1 MSVDSPAAAPL
12 PRQSLA
18 AYLQA
23 GGRCSVLEAVA
34 VVADV
39 LYLLHRGHT
48 QGRAHTAL
56 GLEQVMVDTA
66 TLQVLELQGWP
77 EEPLV
82 AESADALAQ
91 GVARDVQAVARLL
104 QAMLHV
110 IVPAQVSDSGEAL
123 PEADAY
129 LQQLLHLL
137 QMQAAASAPQASA
150 QALRNA
156 LQTWEC
162 QGVLQVPSDQEAAL
176 QALLQRMAQRSDFQ
190 ALTDSVLRIQQVTDS
205 EDDSLSD
212 LTNEILK
219 DAALTRNLLCLVN
232 SPYYARAGRGP
243 VSTVAPA

>member
-123 PEADAY
+123 PDADAY

-176 QALLQRMAQRSDFQ
+176 QA
-190 ALTDSVLRIQQVTDS
+190 
-205 EDDSLSD
+205 
-212 LTNEILK
+212 
-219 DAALTRNLLCLVN
+219 
-232 SPYYARAGRGP
+232 
-243 VSTVAPA
+243 